1 MNLRKPCGRG
11 LRFYDRIKKKESQGK
26 KCQGRTM
33 IHSEAGE
40 TYKMNAHHVSL
51 KVHDVKEETYP
62 KRRAGVNS
70 KKRPG
75 VCLLFIEKVRAK

>member
-33 IHSEAGE
+33 IHSEVGDS
-40 TYKMNAHHVSL
+40 YRMNTNHVSL
-51 KVHDVKEETYP
+51 KVHDVKEEPCP
-62 KRRAGVNS
+62 KRRTGVSS
-70 KKRPG
+70 KKRAG
-75 VCLLFIEKVRAK
+75 VCLLLIEKVRAK